1 MALSQDDLLRPNW
14 RKAKRSMS
22 NGNCVEV
29 ALAPGTVAIRDS
41 KDPDGPVL
49 RYSPDSWRSFLCA
62 ARTGAYD
69 LFR

>member
-1 MALSQDDLLRPNW
+1 MALSHDDLPRLNW

-22 NGNCVEV
+22 NGNCAEV
-29 ALAPGTVAIRDS
+29 ALAAGTVAIRDS
-41 KDPDGPVL
+41 KDPHGPVL
-49 RYSPDSWRSFLCA
+49 RYSPDSWRSFLYA